1 MPAGSATPASPLG
14 PSRRDRRQAL
24 RLWLRGLLLAKP
36 LERLRRP
43 LLPDLEQW
51 QALAAYRGLVQQAF
65 SQRPFAP
72 QVSADLWYQ
81 GRFHNSAG
89 RPAFF
94 NPAQRELESSSHH
107 YGHDV
112 QLKRHAGLPLLG
124 RPLPLLLE
132 HGLKVSR
139 GATFEAPRPWSRG
152 YLCMGPLRAQWLQER
167 FGQPAL
173 AIGPWIKYAR
183 PVLGEGELQ
192 ALRQSLGPTLLV
204 LLAHSWDRVERR
216 MDLDDCVAA
225 VREIRGAGGY
235 RTVIWLRHWQDPP
248 LPPLPQGWIVAC
260 NGHRSNPWF
269 LDALRTLLE
278 LSDGLATNAF
288 GTHLGY
294 AVSLERRLHW
304 VAVEPEQDL
313 SGLAEVQSAQE
324 ADEWRERQRLSKEVS
339 DALSYEISG
348 NASSSEAM
356 QTIRRLLDPFW
367 GFECVHEPQVL
378 AMILRCPLKIAN
390 FSKST

>member
-1 MPAGSATPASPLG
+1 MPGSPAPASLPR
-14 PSRRDRRQAL
+14 PSRRERRQAL

-72 QVSADLWYQ
+72 QVSADVWYQ
-81 GRFHNSAG
+81 GRFQNSAG

-167 FGQPAL
+167 FGLPAL
-173 AIGPWIKYAR
+173 AIGPWIQYAR
-183 PVLGEGELQ
+183 PVLEDGELQ
-192 ALRQSLGPTLLV
+192 VLRQILGPTLLV

-216 MDLDDCVAA
+216 MDLDACVAA
-225 VREIRGAGGY
+225 VREIGGAGGY

>member
-1 MPAGSATPASPLG
+1 MPAGSATPASPLR
-14 PSRRDRRQAL
+14 PSLRDRRQAL

-81 GRFHNSAG
+81 GRFQNSAG

-173 AIGPWIKYAR
+173 AIGPWIQYAR

-192 ALRQSLGPTLLV
+192 VLRRILGPTLLV

-339 DALSYEISG
+339 DALSNEISG

-367 GFECVHEPQVL
+367 GFECVHQPQVL